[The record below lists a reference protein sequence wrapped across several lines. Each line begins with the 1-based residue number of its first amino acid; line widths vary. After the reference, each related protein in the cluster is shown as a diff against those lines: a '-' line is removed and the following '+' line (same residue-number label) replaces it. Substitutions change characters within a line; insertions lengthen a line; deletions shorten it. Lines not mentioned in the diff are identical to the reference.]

1 MPSKPLTRVC
11 VFSGQELILATLFS
25 VFGMLVPQDK
35 DSWMFSSRQ
44 GAQST
49 KSFKDQT
56 VNTLHNPSRYRRLA
70 FF

>member
-1 MPSKPLTRVC
+1 MQPLTRVR
-11 VFSGQELILATLFS
+11 VVEQELILATLFS

-56 VNTLHNPSRYRRLA
+56 VNTLHNPSRYHCRPELP
-70 FF
+70 